1 MTTYKKKLGGEL
13 SAYFKFGRE
22 PSGEE
27 TVWERTARGEL
38 VRER

>member
-1 MTTYKKKLGGEL
+1 MIFYKNKIGGEL

-27 TVWERTARGEL
+27 M
-38 VRER
+38 VRERIVRGRNW

>member
-1 MTTYKKKLGGEL
+1 MITYKKIGGEL

-27 TVWERTARGEL
+27 TDWERT
-38 VRER
+38 VRDRNW

>member
-1 MTTYKKKLGGEL
+1 MISYKNKIGGEL

-27 TVWERTARGEL
+27 TVRERT
-38 VRER
+38 VREKNW